1 MADVIVIFL
10 FWAIF
15 WPFTLLTAQK
25 IKISKNGKNPGDI
38 IILHVYQNL
47 SLDDLQFLRYGVR
60 RTNGRMDR
68 RTDRKSDI

>member
-1 MADVIVIFL
+1 MIIYYTVPEIRYMADVIVIFL

-47 SLDDLQFLRYGVR
+47 
-60 RTNGRMDR
+60 
-68 RTDRKSDI
+68 

>member
-38 IILHVYQNL
+38 IILHEYQNL
-47 SLDDLQFLRYGVR
+47 
-60 RTNGRMDR
+60 
-68 RTDRKSDI
+68 